1 MNFRAKKRMRKVT
14 DASQFLRKNYNA
26 VRNRSGIEFC
36 LSVISLAFSDRRKRP
51 SGQNTENVFAE
62 SLEQK

>member
-1 MNFRAKKRMRKVT
+1 MNFSAKKRRKAAN
-14 DASQFLRKNYNA
+14 ASQFSY
-26 VRNRSGIEFC
+26 SGIEFC

-51 SGQNTENVFAE
+51 SGQNTESVFAE